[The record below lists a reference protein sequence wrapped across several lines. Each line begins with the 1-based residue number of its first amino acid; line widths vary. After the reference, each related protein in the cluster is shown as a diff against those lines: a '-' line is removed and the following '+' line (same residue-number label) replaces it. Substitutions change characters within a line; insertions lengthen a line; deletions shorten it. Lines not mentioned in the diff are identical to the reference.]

1 MDRNCRPTE
10 VSPNAR
16 STLQRAQPARGQ
28 GDVKPSPAWPAGKSG
43 HTQWPS
49 AQSKASCGPWRAPC
63 PCQLLE
69 SQSVPV
75 PVALGANPAGRE
87 GKRALGVAA
96 PGLVWHTLSC
106 TWSNNYCSSRCG
118 LQASQGTGNA
128 RMQNPTGSLTLG
140 TQRGAGWQGSPR
152 AGGTAQQHAHGPAG
166 ADGWGPALCSSWRV
180 LVPLHSAGREAPL
193 WGRVS
198 TLVTRHLGRNLHGAP
213 QGPGAVPSRAQCLGA
228 PPPVVCFRAAA
239 GSGILPTWALGEQP
253 QPRLPAMAPSWP

>member
-1 MDRNCRPTE
+1 M
-10 VSPNAR
+10 S
-16 STLQRAQPARGQ
+16 
-28 GDVKPSPAWPAGKSG
+28 
-43 HTQWPS
+43 
-49 AQSKASCGPWRAPC
+49 
-63 PCQLLE
+63 
-69 SQSVPV
+69 V
-75 PVALGANPAGRE
+75 PVALGMNPAGRE
-87 GKRALGVAA
+87 GKWALWVAV

-106 TWSNNYCSSRCG
+106 AWSNNYYSSRRG

-140 TQRGAGWQGSPR
+140 TQRGAGWQGSPC
-152 AGGTAQQHAHGPAG
+152 AGGTAQQHPHGPAG

-198 TLVTRHLGRNLHGAP
+198 TLVTRHLGRNLHVAP
-213 QGPGAVPSRAQCLGA
+213 QGSRAGLSRAQRLAA

-253 QPRLPAMAPSWP
+253 QPRLTALAPSRPQASLQGVGRVRAQAPS